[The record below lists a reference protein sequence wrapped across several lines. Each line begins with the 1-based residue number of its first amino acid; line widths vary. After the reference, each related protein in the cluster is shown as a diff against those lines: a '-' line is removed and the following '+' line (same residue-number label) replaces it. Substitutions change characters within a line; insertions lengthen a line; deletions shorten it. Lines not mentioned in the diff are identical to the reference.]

1 MFNGVD
7 TKIMVRGINLDFN
20 ALKQELKKYKLI
32 VSFNGSVFDMP
43 FIEKRYP
50 GVLPQ
55 IPHFDLRFG
64 CSKLGIKG
72 GLKGIEKLFGIKRR
86 ELVENLYGGDAL
98 TLWKMWQASG
108 DEHYLKLLVEYN
120 EEDIINL
127 KKIADSVYEKLRSR
141 TLMKNYR

>member
-1 MFNGVD
+1 MLPKNEHWRLYDFFKEEAVFLDIETNGLSNSNYITVVGLFNGVD

-55 IPHFDLRFG
+55 IPHFDLR
-64 CSKLGIKG
+64 
-72 GLKGIEKLFGIKRR
+72 
-86 ELVENLYGGDAL
+86 
-98 TLWKMWQASG
+98 
-108 DEHYLKLLVEYN
+108 
-120 EEDIINL
+120 
-127 KKIADSVYEKLRSR
+127 
-141 TLMKNYR
+141 